1 MGGFFQ
7 GLFQFISNVWN
18 GIGAAM
24 SLNPRVFEI
33 VEQYPQSRWVIL
45 TIALLGGA
53 SLLLGQSVILFVNRV
68 KPGRFAMSL
77 LMNGIV
83 FTIGLV
89 VWGLGIWLV
98 GKIFFDDPPTLGV
111 VTRLVGLSAAPY
123 VFGFLVLAP
132 YLGNFFGRAI
142 SVWSFLVMLA
152 AINYVDPGGFFE
164 ALVVV
169 GLGWVLM
176 LLLTNVVGKPVIALR
191 NNLWHRITGSNM
203 DTSVQDIL
211 LTFSQ
216 EQTTLSVSP
225 DKNPN
230 HEQGKP

>member
-1 MGGFFQ
+1 MGFLQ
-7 GLFQFISNVWN
+7 SLFEFIGYVWR

-33 VEQYPQSRWVIL
+33 VEEYPRSGWVIL
-45 TIALLGGA
+45 FIALLGGA
-53 SLLLGQSVILFVNRV
+53 SLLVGQSVILFVNRV

-89 VWGLGIWLV
+89 VWGLGIWIVSL
-98 GKIFFDDPPTLGV
+98 IFLDEPPTLRV
-111 VTRLVGLSAAPY
+111 ITRMVGLSAAPY

-132 YLGNFFGRAI
+132 YLGNFFGRVL
-142 SVWSFLVMLA
+142 SVWSFLIMLA
-152 AINYVDPGGFFE
+152 GINYIEPGGYWV
-164 ALVVV
+164 ALIIV

-176 LLLTNVVGKPVIALR
+176 LLLTNLIGKPIIALR
-191 NNLWHRITGSNM
+191 NNLWHRITGSDM
-203 DTSVQDIL
+203 DTNVQDIL

-216 EQTTLSVSP
+216 EKTHLSVQADAP
-225 DKNPN
+225 P
-230 HEQGKP
+230 EQKQG